1 MIKVLFVCHGNI
13 CRSTMAQ
20 YVLQDMV
27 NKGGL
32 SDQFY
37 IDSAATSTE
46 EIGNGVHHGTRNKLR
61 EVGIPCGDH
70 RARQMNRKDY
80 DKFDFIIGMD
90 KWNLRNMMRIL
101 RQDPEG
107 KVSLLLDYSDSP
119 RDIADPWYT
128 GDFDV
133 TYADVSEGCQALLD
147 CILDRFP
154 GIYGK
159 SR

>member
-1 MIKVLFVCHGNI
+1 MIKVLFICHGNI

-20 YVLQDMV
+20 YVFQDMV
-27 NKGGL
+27 NKSGL

-46 EIGNGVHHGTRNKLR
+46 EIGNGVHYGTRNKLR

-80 DKFDFIIGMD
+80 DKFDYIIGMD

-107 KVSLLLDYSDSP
+107 KVSLLLDFSDSP

-128 GDFDV
+128 GDFDA

-147 CILDRFP
+147 HILDRFP

-159 SR
+159 TR